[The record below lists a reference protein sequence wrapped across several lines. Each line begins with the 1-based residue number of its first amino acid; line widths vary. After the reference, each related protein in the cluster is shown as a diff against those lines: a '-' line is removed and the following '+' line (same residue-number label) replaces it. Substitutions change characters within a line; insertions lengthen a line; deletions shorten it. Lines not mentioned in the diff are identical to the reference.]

1 MAVGALRA
9 AGLAAAALGYHVWRL
24 LTKQDS
30 TADTED
36 YDQVPV
42 KALLCKTYTFA
53 PSVRRDLCDT
63 QGLQSHPLGPE
74 VELSSF
80 SGNSSQA
87 VGSSPRSCEV
97 SPRLTP
103 LPEQLEPADSSTFHQ
118 ALNQWDAPVGTKQAE
133 QVREYEL
140 AAMEHAEGNQHLSN
154 SMPAASLH
162 NQAIT
167 SSPIRQHA
175 GTASLDQPV
184 FHTPAGSRSSDQSG
198 PCSGLDHKLPSQE
211 AALDE
216 GFPAIRKITPVGS
229 PEKETLHG
237 VASFAN
243 PLPADQADTLLDS
256 QVLTPP
262 SHLELQT
269 PHAQAVGK
277 NGSLLNAVALASG
290 CCKLRRC
297 SQGRDDTC
305 ARHSILP
312 VKHKW

>member
-36 YDQVPV
+36 YDQVLV
-42 KALLCKTYTFA
+42 KASLWKTHTFA
-53 PSVRRDLCDT
+53 TGLGRDFCDT
-63 QGLQSHPLGPE
+63 QGLRSHPLGPE

-97 SPRLTP
+97 SPRMTP
-103 LPEQLEPADSSTFHQ
+103 LPEQLEPADSSAFHQ
-118 ALNQWDAPVGTKQAE
+118 ALNQWDAPVDTKQAE

-140 AAMEHAEGNQHLSN
+140 SAMEHAEGNQNLSN
-154 SMPAASLH
+154 SMRPTLY
-162 NQAIT
+162 NQATT

-175 GTASLDQPV
+175 GTASIDQPG
-184 FHTPAGSRSSDQSG
+184 FHSPAGSHSSNQSEPRSA
-198 PCSGLDHKLPSQE
+198 LHHKLPSQE

-237 VASFAN
+237 GASFAN
-243 PLPADQADTLLDS
+243 PLPADQADASHDS
-256 QVLTPP
+256 QVLPSP
-262 SHLELQT
+262 SHLELHTLQ
-269 PHAQAVGK
+269 AQGIGK
-277 NGSLLNAVALASG
+277 NGSLVNAVAFASG
-290 CCKLRRC
+290 CRAIQRC
-297 SQGRDDTC
+297 SEGRDDTC
-305 ARHSILP
+305 PRHSI
-312 VKHKW
+312 